1 MKKNII
7 CIAILFCSIISLG
20 QLSNLNQT
28 DSKKVIHKLGMH
40 AGTTSG
46 LGVSYKALFNNKTMI
61 QLVTL
66 PIASKDYKYINSGIS
81 LKQKLKD
88 YPEWDFYSYC
98 ALNYIHIRS
107 QNYYY
112 YSYQSDSDITNYSY
126 TDLVNTSVG
135 ISVEYGKG
143 EFVKWSVQ
151 AGYALYSLGTEK
163 WQTNLSIGTRIDF
176 ALNSK

>member
-1 MKKNII
+1 MKKTII
-7 CIAILFCSIISLG
+7 CITILFCSIISLG
-20 QLSNLNQT
+20 QLSHLNQT
-28 DSKKVIHKLGMH
+28 DSNKVIHKLGMH

-46 LGVSYKALFNNKTMI
+46 LGLSYKALFKNKTMI

-107 QNYYY
+107 KNYYY
-112 YSYQSDSDITNYSY
+112 NYQYDSNVTTNSY

-151 AGYALYSLGTEK
+151 AGYALYSLGTEN
-163 WQTNLSIGTRIDF
+163 WQT
-176 ALNSK
+176 